1 MPSWIVRGLRRA
13 WRFVSNVDTVVGLL
27 GHLSVPW
34 TSIMCVGASVV
45 VVVGGLLADMSAYIA
60 VPLGGLV
67 GGALGTLI
75 VWLGRKHKVG
85 SQQSEPIPAPKEQPD
100 AWKIPEA
107 RTASFK
113 LYEAACLLVGEEPEW
128 PLSTRKSR
136 EEYNTLCH
144 AVKTDRLDSNDD
156 SPAFM
161 FGYVLDNDEV
171 HLLELDRKTLR
182 RYLSFQNRP
191 VPDFLLEKFD
201 EHALPPDAD
210 KDTGDE
216 S

>member
-1 MPSWIVRGLRRA
+1 MAICVERRYRRRVARPPISTMDINHVRRRECGGSRGWIVGRYVCLHSRSSRRSCRWSFGNTDRMVRSETQSRQPA
-13 WRFVSNVDTVVGLL
+13 IR
-27 GHLSVPW
+27 
-34 TSIMCVGASVV
+34 
-45 VVVGGLLADMSAYIA
+45 AYPCA
-60 VPLGGLV
+60 E
-67 GGALGTLI
+67 GTA
-75 VWLGRKHKVG
+75 GRM
-85 SQQSEPIPAPKEQPD
+85 ED
-100 AWKIPEA
+100 PEA